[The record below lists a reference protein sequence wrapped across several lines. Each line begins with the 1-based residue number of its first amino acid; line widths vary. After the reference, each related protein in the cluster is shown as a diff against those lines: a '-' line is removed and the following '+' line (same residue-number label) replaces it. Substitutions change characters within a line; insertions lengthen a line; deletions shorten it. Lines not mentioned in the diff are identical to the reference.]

1 MQVVRI
7 DKNGYFIEDVILKDE
22 EEIPANCIETLVPTK
37 TQGFYKPKWTGT
49 EWIESLTQEE
59 IDAINNAATE
69 PTTEEQLMLAMAELD
84 AQRVK
89 DKLETQLAIAELTNT
104 IIGGTVN
111 G

>member
-1 MQVVRI
+1 MKYCVIKNTTKVI
-7 DKNGYFIEDVILKDE
+7 DGSKNPQ
-22 EEIPANCIETLVPTK
+22 EIMLLN
-37 TQGFYKPKWTGT
+37 
-49 EWIESLTQEE
+49 
-59 IDAINNAATE
+59 AINAGFTELEVEILAEDEFEARKALEPLLLHE
-69 PTTEEQLMLAMAELD
+69 PTTDELMMLAIADLD